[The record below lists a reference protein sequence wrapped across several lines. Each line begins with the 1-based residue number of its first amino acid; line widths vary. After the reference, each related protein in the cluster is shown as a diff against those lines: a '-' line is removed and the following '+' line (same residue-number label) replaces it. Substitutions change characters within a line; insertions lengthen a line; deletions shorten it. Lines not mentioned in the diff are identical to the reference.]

1 MISNW
6 KNVVKGICVASVA
19 LFLLWG
25 INTHKNNKKLSQ
37 ELEMAQNNIE
47 AYQEL
52 LDSSQQA
59 NNVLRLDFEKLQDYN
74 DKTLHKL
81 DSVRAALKI
90 KANSVQT
97 AATQTQ
103 SLNVKDSK
111 GVEGVT
117 VKDSIITDS
126 IKFNDLTTAYY
137 TITQDS
143 VTIALDINNE
153 QYLYTYDTREYKNK
167 KSFIKRL
174 LTFDFKKVTKSRY
187 KIHNTNNLIKSGE
200 LRVVKSTEK

>member
-1 MISNW
+1 
-6 KNVVKGICVASVA
+6 
-19 LFLLWG
+19 
-25 INTHKNNKKLSQ
+25 
-37 ELEMAQNNIE
+37 MAQNNIE

-59 NNVLRLDFEKLQDYN
+59 NNVLRLDFETLQDQN

-81 DSVRAALKI
+81 DSVRKALNI
-90 KANSVQT
+90 KAKSVQT

-117 VKDSIITDS
+117 IKDSIITDS
-126 IKFNDLTTAYY
+126 IKFNNLTTAYY

-143 VTIALDINNE
+143 VTIALDINND
-153 QYLYTYDTREYKNK
+153 QYLYIYSTKEYKNK

-174 LTFDFKKVTKSRY
+174 LTFDFKKVTKDTY
-187 KIHNTNNLIKSGE
+187 KIHNTNDLIKSND
-200 LRVVKSTEK
+200 LRVVRSTEK

>member
-25 INTHKNNKKLSQ
+25 INTHNTNKKLSQ

-59 NNVLRLDFEKLQDYN
+59 NNVLRLDFEKLQNQN

-90 KANSVQT
+90 KSNSVQT

-126 IKFNDLTTAYY
+126 IKFNGLTTAYY

-187 KIHNTNNLIKSGE
+187 KIHNTNNLIKSSE